1 MPATEARDADEA
13 GVANRAPRIFL
24 DTNVLIYALDR
35 DPARGDRAE
44 ALLGQRPFIS
54 VQALNEVVNVLR
66 RRQLLPWEAVAD
78 VVAQMALLC
87 EVVDQTLDTH
97 RQALALMSRHSL
109 SWWDALMLAAALGT
123 SADTFFSEDL
133 QDGLLIQGRLRIC
146 NPFAA

>member
-1 MPATEARDADEA
+1 MHATEVREA
-13 GVANRAPRIFL
+13 GRAYSVPRIFL

-44 ALLGQRPFIS
+44 ALLAQRPFTS
-54 VQALNEVVNVLR
+54 VQALNEVVSVLR
-66 RRQLLPWEAVAD
+66 RRQLLPWDAVAD
-78 VVAQMALLC
+78 VAAQMASLC
-87 EVVDQTLDTH
+87 EVVSQTLEVH

-109 SWWDALMLAAALGT
+109 SWWDALMLAAALST
-123 SADTFFSEDL
+123 PAETFFSEDL

>member
-1 MPATEARDADEA
+1 MHATEVREA
-13 GVANRAPRIFL
+13 GRAYSVPRIFL

-44 ALLGQRPFIS
+44 ALLAQRPFTS

-66 RRQLLPWEAVAD
+66 RRRLLPWDAVAD
-78 VVAQMALLC
+78 VAAQMASLC
-87 EVVDQTLDTH
+87 EVVGQTLEVH

-109 SWWDALMLAAALGT
+109 SWWDALMLAAALST
-123 SADTFFSEDL
+123 PAETFFSEDL

-146 NPFAA
+146 NPFSA